1 MDTVIE
7 FLGWTIFYYFI
18 FKLAQS
24 MANAMIEDKTQRY
37 EEVKKYLDRIIHRVE
52 VEVVNGI
59 TYWFDKDSNAF
70 LGQGQTVEDIIAVIR
85 QRFPEHVFLLPT
97 EEVVTANTGWKLVK
111 YEGFHE
117 LKYTIK
123 EIK

>member
-24 MANAMIEDKTQRY
+24 VANAMIEDKTQRY
-37 EEVKKYLDRIIHRVE
+37 EAVKKYLDRIIHRVE
-52 VEVVNGI
+52 VEVVNDI

-70 LGQGQTVEDIIAVIR
+70 LGQGQTVEDIIEVIK
-85 QRFPEHVFLLPT
+85 QRFPDHIFLLPT
-97 EEVVTANTGWKLVK
+97 EEVVTANTDWKLVK
-111 YEGFHE
+111 TNGFHDI
-117 LKYTIK
+117 KYTIN